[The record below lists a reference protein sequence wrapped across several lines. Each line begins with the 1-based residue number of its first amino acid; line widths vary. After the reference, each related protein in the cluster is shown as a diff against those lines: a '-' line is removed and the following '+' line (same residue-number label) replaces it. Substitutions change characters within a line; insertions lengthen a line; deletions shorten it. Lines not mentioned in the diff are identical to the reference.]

1 MELAERR
8 VRGVRPVRRI
18 GDASRE
24 PNLTGIAAQMRGAL
38 DENHAVRRIGEDRQ
52 DDGRLH
58 V

>member
-1 MELAERR
+1 
-8 VRGVRPVRRI
+8 
-18 GDASRE
+18 
-24 PNLTGIAAQMRGAL
+24 MRGAL